1 VINLKNRRILI
12 LLGLIIIIVGIYM
25 SLHYQPERIQNKPGE
40 LEEDNL
46 LPGDQFK
53 NVQLVFFNSDASIS
67 WHLDSESIN
76 NFARQRVLELFP
88 VNITALTAE
97 EEILYKLY
105 ANNSLYELDSGL
117 MEISGPIEIIKD
129 QLNFQAARI
138 SWQDGGDLLLAT
150 GGIYIHSPDFII
162 EGDSLETDLSLN
174 RITIMGGEGKQ
185 AYFTWKDGSDQNQD

>member
-1 VINLKNRRILI
+1 MKNRRILI

-150 GGIYIHSPDFII
+150 GGIYIHSHDFII

-174 RITIMGGEGKQ
+174 RITIMGGERKQ